1 MQNSLGTL
9 DVHATFWSD
18 NRKRR
23 DRLGVLGT
31 DIEIYLKEIG
41 V

>member
-1 MQNSLGTL
+1 M
-9 DVHATFWSD
+9 HAKFLSD
-18 NRKRR
+18 NHKGR
-23 DRLGVLGT
+23 DRLGDLGT